1 MNTVAAGKPAS
12 EESLQ
17 LRGLTR
23 TSRARLAGAVG
34 LSGLATGAGAALLM
48 VSAWLITT
56 ASFAPPILTL
66 TVAVVAVRALGI
78 SRGVFR
84 YAERLA
90 AHDAGFRFLASVRQ
104 AVYGRLAQLSPT
116 RTRDL
121 SDGQVLTRFVADAD
135 AMADLYIRVLVPLGG
150 FALVVGGLLVV
161 NGLLLP
167 VAAAVLLLVLGLGA
181 VIAPVLTAASARRAE
196 EAAAEDRG
204 VLTHE
209 WVTMLRGQREI
220 QAFSATGTTLA
231 AMAATEARL
240 VRSASRS
247 AWSVGVGSAIGQ
259 WALGLGV
266 VLMVVA
272 AAPAVDRVG
281 APVFA
286 VLVFSVLASAE
297 IVATTPAGA
306 VAALRVRGAARR
318 LADILDRHPVSA
330 GPVASAVEG
339 ELLTASNLG
348 LRWAEDAPETVKG
361 MDLTLRPGSRVG
373 LVGPSGSGKST
384 TLYGLLG
391 LLPVTGTLGVDGA
404 ADARQVRARVAAAMQ
419 DAYVF
424 DTTLR
429 ENLRLGDPTAADER
443 LLSVLGQVH
452 LADWVADLPRGLD
465 TLVGADGIRLSG
477 GQRQRVCLA
486 RALLRPVPVL
496 LLDEPAEHLDV
507 ATADALLAD
516 ALAAADDRAVVV
528 VTHRLRALTGVDEVL
543 VVVDGRVVERG
554 TPVALV
560 ESGGWYSQQWH
571 EERLRDQEPE

>member
-1 MNTVAAGKPAS
+1 MTTKTGTSATDG
-12 EESLQ
+12 SLP

-23 TSRARLAGAVG
+23 ATRGRLAGAVG

-84 YAERLA
+84 YGERLA
-90 AHDAGFRFLASVRQ
+90 AHDAGFRFLASVRE
-104 AVYGRLAQLSPT
+104 AVYGRLSKLSPT

-121 SDGQVLTRFVADAD
+121 SDGQALTRFVADAD

-150 FALVVGGLLVV
+150 SLLVVIGLLVT

-167 VAAAVLLLVLGLGA
+167 IAAGVLGLVLGLGA
-181 VIAPVLTAASARRAE
+181 VVAPVVTAASARRAE
-196 EAAAEDRG
+196 AAAAQDRG
-204 VLTHE
+204 VLTHQ

-220 QAFSATGTTLA
+220 QAFGAAGSTLHA
-231 AMAATEARL
+231 IADTEARL
-240 VRSASRS
+240 VGSASRS
-247 AWSVGVGSAIGQ
+247 AWSVGLGSAIGQ
-259 WALGLGV
+259 LALGLGV
-266 VLMVVA
+266 AAMIVA
-272 AAPAVDRVG
+272 AAPAVQDVG
-281 APVFA
+281 GPVFA
-286 VLVFSVLASAE
+286 VLVFSVIASAE

-318 LADILDRHPVSA
+318 LSDILDRTPVTA
-330 GPVASAVEG
+330 GPVAPAAEG
-339 ELLTASNLG
+339 DLLTAANLG

-361 MDLTLRPGSRVG
+361 VDLVLRPGARIG

-391 LLPVTGTLGVDGA
+391 LLPVTGSLRVADTTDA
-404 ADARQVRARVAAAMQ
+404 ARARDRVTAAMQ

-429 ENLRLGDPTAADER
+429 ENLRLGDPTADDER
-443 LLSVLGQVH
+443 LLSVLDRVH
-452 LADWVADLPRGLD
+452 LAEWVTELPRGLD
-465 TLVGADGIRLSG
+465 TMVGADGIRLSG

-486 RALLRPVPVL
+486 RALLRPAPIL

-507 ATADALLAD
+507 ATADLLLAD

-528 VTHRLRALTGVDEVL
+528 VSHRLRGLAGMDEVL
-543 VVVDGRVVERG
+543 VIDDGRIVERG
-554 TPVALV
+554 SPADLLAA
-560 ESGGWYSQQWH
+560 GGWYSQRWQD
-571 EERLRDQEPE
+571 ERLTDQEPE